1 MKYAYVLSSL
11 EADFYYEQFFLSVF
25 SLRLCNPV
33 AEIILLLDAFTKK
46 SLTGNRAAY
55 EKIVSDIIVIEVP
68 GGFTQKEASRWIKTS
83 MRQYIT
89 GNFLYIDCDTIITGN
104 LDCTSLQG
112 ISIGAVSDCHVP
124 LKDHHYYRQ
133 FRDENLTLGF
143 NSVLEYDNYY
153 NGGVIYCGDT
163 PDSCRFFERWHAL
176 WNDCRKKGNSQDMPS
191 LNRANY
197 ELHNIISE
205 IGGEWNCQISN
216 NGLPF
221 LARAKIIHYFA
232 TALFFMA
239 SPFSFSS
246 ETVLSSIKKTGE
258 ISKEIFEK
266 LQNPRSAFES
276 NSVIISDN
284 DVLAI
289 INSSVFSI
297 LRRLRKRNRKLF
309 NTLNAFVYRLTSILK
324 RLRPLER

>member
-1 MKYAYVLSSL
+1 MNYVYVLTSSQ
-11 EADFYYEQFFLSVF
+11 DDMYYEQFFLSIT
-25 SLRLCNPV
+25 SLRLYNPN
-33 AEIILLLDAFTKK
+33 AFTVI
-46 SLTGNRAAY
+46 LTEKNTEKCLSGNRRNY
-55 EKIVSDIIVIEVP
+55 EKYASQTKLITVP
-68 GGFTQKEASRWIKTS
+68 DGLSQKEASRWIKTS

-89 GNFLYIDCDTIITGN
+89 GDFLYIDCDTIITGN

-112 ISIGAVSDCHVP
+112 ISLGAVSDCHVP
-124 LKDHHYYRQ
+124 LKNHHYYRQ
-133 FRDENLTLGF
+133 FRDENMALGF

-163 PDSCRFFERWHAL
+163 PDSWRFFERWHAL

-221 LARAKIIHYFA
+221 LAQAKIIHYFA

-258 ISKEIFEK
+258 ISGELFKK

-289 INSSVFSI
+289 INSSVFSA

-309 NTLNAFVYRLTSILK
+309 YTLDAFFYRLTSILK
-324 RLRPLER
+324 RFKLLER